1 MENIISHIDNNK
13 YPYLK
18 IIIVE
23 NNPNVRD
30 KVFNNELNRFLNN
43 NPNIERIK
51 ISLQTREN
59 LDYLLNK
66 IYNIINSDSPENLL
80 LPINKI
86 TKYASEELDI
96 KDCEDSISL
105 LLVGDSEVG
114 KTNFMTRYIMNNYND
129 RELDTIGIDREIKT
143 LKINNEN
150 YKLTILDT
158 SGKERLRTLTRKYY
172 NYVDGILLF
181 FDITDRNSFE
191 EVTNW
196 MNDIHLLIDKKENN
210 EVNEKIIN
218 DIVIYLI
225 GNKIDIIKKEE
236 EIIYSE
242 EKDELAKKL
251 GVKYYEVSCKW
262 NLNIEE
268 VMARII
274 FDSYKN
280 KLKRKN
286 IFIKPEEDFITKTSN
301 FEKLNKYLNF

>member
-1 MENIISHIDNNK
+1 M
-13 YPYLK
+13 
-18 IIIVE
+18 
-23 NNPNVRD
+23 
-30 KVFNNELNRFLNN
+30 
-43 NPNIERIK
+43 
-51 ISLQTREN
+51 
-59 LDYLLNK
+59 NK

-114 KTNFMTRYIMNNYND
+114 KTNFMMRYIMNNYND

-210 EVNEKIIN
+210 EGNGKIIN

-225 GNKIDIIKKEE
+225 GNKIDIIENEE
-236 EIIYSE
+236 EIIYWE

-251 GVKYYEVSCKW
+251 GVKYYEVSYKW

>member
-1 MENIISHIDNNK
+1 M
-13 YPYLK
+13 
-18 IIIVE
+18 
-23 NNPNVRD
+23 
-30 KVFNNELNRFLNN
+30 
-43 NPNIERIK
+43 
-51 ISLQTREN
+51 
-59 LDYLLNK
+59 NK

-210 EVNEKIIN
+210 EGNEKIIN
-218 DIVIYLI
+218 CSYLF
-225 GNKIDIIKKEE
+225 NWE
-236 EIIYSE
+236 
-242 EKDELAKKL
+242 
-251 GVKYYEVSCKW
+251 
-262 NLNIEE
+262 
-268 VMARII
+268 
-274 FDSYKN
+274 
-280 KLKRKN
+280 
-286 IFIKPEEDFITKTSN
+286 
-301 FEKLNKYLNF
+301 